1 MLQFLRRRFV
11 FFLFTYL
18 LSSLMIFLLL
28 RVLPGDPARVIAGG
42 REATDAQVEEIRD
55 KLGLNAPMPQQYLT
69 WLGDFLR
76 GDWGETIAFRGA
88 RNREL
93 ITERTVNSARLAA
106 VALLLSVPISL
117 VLGVIAGL
125 SENKLP
131 DIIISLLTLSVVSL
145 PEFVTGLFLINVV
158 ALRWGRSQLAE
169 ALGWWFPA
177 SSAVPANAAF
187 SEMLPYLWLPAIA
200 ATLVL
205 LAYISRLTRAGVI
218 EELKRDYVRAAAL
231 KGIAWRTVIW
241 RHVLRNAL
249 LPTVTVIALSITW
262 LISGLVVIEVVFG
275 FPGLGSLLIAAIERR
290 DLLLAQAIIMVTVTI
305 ILFANL
311 FADLALRA
319 AEPAGPAGVT
329 LLRDQGK
336 SSRKSPWR
344 GRTRL
349 KSRRSKVAMRV
360 ISKRSAI
367 AIMQQSTM
375 SSSASA
381 YLETI
386 SRTRCKSVN
395 SRGAN
400 CASNCAK

>member
-1 MLQFLRRRFV
+1 MLHFLRRRFI
-11 FFLFTYL
+11 FFFFTYL

-42 REATDAQVEEIRD
+42 REATEAQVEEIRD
-55 KLGLNAPMPQQYLT
+55 RLGLNAAMPQQYLT

-76 GDWGETIAFRGA
+76 GEWGETIAFHGA
-88 RNREL
+88 RNRQL
-93 ITERTVNSARLAA
+93 ISERAVNSARLAA

-131 DIIISLLTLSVVSL
+131 DILISLLTLSVVSL
-145 PEFVTGLFLINVV
+145 PEFVTGLFLINIV
-158 ALRWGRSQLAE
+158 ALRWGRGALAE
-169 ALGWWFPA
+169 ALGWWFPS
-177 SSAVPANAAF
+177 SSAVPANASF
-187 SEMLPYLWLPAIA
+187 SEMLPALWLPAIA

-218 EELKRDYVRAAAL
+218 EELKRDYVRTAAL

-249 LPTVTVIALSITW
+249 LPTITVIAISITW

-290 DLLLAQAIIMVTVTI
+290 DLLLAQAIVMVTVTI

-311 FADLALRA
+311 IADMTYALLNPR
-319 AEPAGPAGVT
+319 V
-329 LLRDQGK
+329 
-336 SSRKSPWR
+336 
-344 GRTRL
+344 RL
-349 KSRRSKVAMRV
+349 
-360 ISKRSAI
+360 
-367 AIMQQSTM
+367 
-375 SSSASA
+375 
-381 YLETI
+381 E
-386 SRTRCKSVN
+386 
-395 SRGAN
+395 
-400 CASNCAK
+400 